1 MEQQEII
8 FRNYSI
14 GFMQEANRIHEELKK
29 LYPEVYCELDY
40 TNNFELLVSVVLS
53 AQTTDKG
60 VNLVTPKLFE
70 KYPNPHK
77 LAEASFTDVHSLIKT
92 IGLANT
98 KARNIIALSKRL
110 VEEKNGEVP
119 NDYDYL
125 VSLPGVGRKTA
136 NVVLGEGF
144 RIPTIPVDTHVL
156 RVSNRLNLANSS
168 DPLKVEQSLME
179 LYDPQDW
186 YELHLR
192 LIHFGRYFCKAKNPE
207 CDKCPFQDICQYYT
221 KNHPKE

>member
-1 MEQQEII
+1 MP
-8 FRNYSI
+8 
-14 GFMQEANRIHEELKK
+14 EANRIFEELKK
-29 LYPEVYCELDY
+29 LYPVVRCELDY
-40 TNNFELLVSVVLS
+40 ESIFQLLIAVVLS

-60 VNLVTPKLFE
+60 VNLVTPNLFKE
-70 KYPNPHK
+70 YPTAFE
-77 LAEASFTDVHSLIKT
+77 LAKAEFADVHSLIKT

-144 RIPTIPVDTHVL
+144 RVPTIPVDTHVN
-156 RVSNRLNLANSS
+156 RVSNRLNLANSN
-168 DPLKVEQSLME
+168 DPLKVEASLMK
-179 LYDPQDW
+179 LYDPSLW
-186 YELHLR
+186 YHLHLR
-192 LIHFGRYFCKAKNPE
+192 LIFFGRYFCKAKNPSCE
-207 CDKCPFQDICQYYT
+207 ICPFQDICQYYT
-221 KNHPKE
+221 KNHPKK

>member
-1 MEQQEII
+1 M
-8 FRNYSI
+8 
-14 GFMQEANRIHEELKK
+14 
-29 LYPEVYCELDY
+29 YPVVKCELDY
-40 TNNFELLVSVVLS
+40 KDLYELLIAVVLS
-53 AQTTDKG
+53 AQTTDKA
-60 VNLVTPKLFE
+60 VNKVTPGLFS
-70 KYPNPHK
+70 KYPTVFD
-77 LAEASFTDVHSLIKT
+77 LAKAEFSDVKELIKT

-98 KARNIIALSKRL
+98 KAKNIIALAKLL
-110 VEEKNGEVP
+110 VENHNGEVP
-119 NDYDYL
+119 NDYDAL

-144 RIPTIPVDTHVL
+144 RIPTIPVDTHVN
-156 RVSNRLNLANSS
+156 RVSNRLNLANSK

-186 YELHLR
+186 YDLHLR